1 MANILI
7 IDDDGIVRD
16 ALTVFL
22 SRAGH
27 QVTTASDG
35 GNGVLAFK
43 NGSPDL
49 VILDRDLPVITGS
62 TVFAKIREI
71 SNTPVIILT
80 GFDAPEDAEAYLR
93 DGAASFLSKGDG
105 LSNVLAEV
113 DRVLG
118 VKRAEDKPQIERRR
132 IAPLPKTRARNGESR
147 NALILVADDDP
158 AILKLLGRFL
168 ESLGYEIELAEDGD
182 AAVEMARA
190 RKPDIA
196 LLDIFMPKKDGIEV
210 LKELAT
216 ELPGTGFVMIT
227 GNEDE
232 EVARACLRMGAF
244 DYISKPVNLVALE
257 NTIKARL
264 LLQKNP

>member
-22 SRAGH
+22 SRSGH

-43 NGSPDL
+43 NSSPDL
-49 VILDRDLPVITGS
+49 VILDRDLPVMTGS
-62 TVFAKIREI
+62 MVFAQIREI
-71 SNTPVIILT
+71 SKVPVIILT
-80 GFDAPEDAEAYLR
+80 GYDAPEDAEAYLR

-105 LSNVLAEV
+105 LSNVLSEV

-118 VKRAEDKPQIERRR
+118 IKKQDDKPVIERRKTAAA
-132 IAPLPKTRARNGESR
+132 APAASQKTTSK
-147 NALILVADDDP
+147 ALILVADDDQ
-158 AILKLLGRFL
+158 AILRLLGRFL
-168 ESLGYEIELAEDGD
+168 ASLGYEVELAEDGD
-182 AAVEMARA
+182 IAVEMARA

-210 LKELAT
+210 LKELAE
-216 ELPGTGFVMIT
+216 ELPGIGFIMIT

-244 DYISKPVNLVALE
+244 DYIPKPVNLAALE

-264 LLQKNP
+264 LLQK

>member
-62 TVFAKIREI
+62 AVFAKIREI
-71 SNTPVIILT
+71 SSTPVIILT
-80 GFDAPEDAEAYLR
+80 GFDAPEDAEAYLH

-105 LSNVLAEV
+105 LSNVLSEV

-118 VKRAEDKPQIERRR
+118 IQKKDGKPPIERRKT
-132 IAPLPKTRARNGESR
+132 APLPKAAARDTAR
-147 NALILVADDDP
+147 PKALILVADDDP

-168 ESLGYEIELAEDGD
+168 ESLGYAVELAEDGEI
-182 AAVEMARA
+182 AVQLARA

-210 LKELAT
+210 LKELAG
-216 ELPGTGFVMIT
+216 ELPEAGFIMIT

-264 LLQKNP
+264 LLQKNS

>member
-35 GNGVLAFK
+35 ANGVLAFK

-93 DGAASFLSKGDG
+93 GGAASFLSKGDG
-105 LSNVLAEV
+105 LSNVLSEV

-118 VKRAEDKPQIERRR
+118 VKKSDGKPPIERRKNPT
-132 IAPLPKTRARNGESR
+132 APQPKTDTAGSSK
-147 NALILVADDDP
+147 ALILVADDDP
-158 AILKLLGRFL
+158 AILRLLARFL
-168 ESLGYEIELAEDGD
+168 ESLGYDIELAEDGEV
-182 AAVEMARA
+182 AVEMARV

-196 LLDIFMPKKDGIEV
+196 LLDIFMPKKDGMEV
-210 LKELAT
+210 LKELIA
-216 ELPGTGFVMIT
+216 EQPGIGFVMIT

-244 DYISKPVNLVALE
+244 DYISKPVNLDALE

-264 LLQKNP
+264 LLQKK

>member
-43 NGSPDL
+43 NGKPDL
-49 VILDRDLPVITGS
+49 VILDRDLPVLTGS
-62 TVFAKIREI
+62 MVFAKIREI
-71 SNTPVIILT
+71 SKTPVIILT
-80 GFDAPEDAEAYLR
+80 GYDAPEDAEAYLR

-105 LSNVLAEV
+105 LSNVLTEV

-118 VKRAEDKPQIERRR
+118 VKKTDGKPPIERRKAGKP
-132 IAPLPKTRARNGESR
+132 APAQTDTPKAV
-147 NALILVADDDP
+147 ILVADDDV
-158 AILKLLGRFL
+158 AILAVLSRFL
-168 ESLGYEIELAEDGD
+168 TSLGYQVERAEDGEAAIELAK
-182 AAVEMARA
+182 A

-210 LKELAT
+210 LKELSV
-216 ELPGTGFVMIT
+216 ELPGTGFIMIT

-232 EVARACLRMGAF
+232 EVARACLHMGAF
-244 DYISKPVNLVALE
+244 EYIPKPVNLVALE

-264 LLQKNP
+264 LLQKNY

>member
-1 MANILI
+1 MSNILI

-27 QVTTASDG
+27 QVITASDG

-43 NGSPDL
+43 NSKPDL
-49 VILDRDLPVITGS
+49 VILDRDLPVMTGS
-62 TVFAKIREI
+62 MVFAKIREI
-71 SNTPVIILT
+71 SKVPVIILT

-105 LSNVLAEV
+105 LSNVLSEV

-118 VKRAEDKPQIERRR
+118 VEKTNGKPTAARRK
-132 IAPLPKTRARNGESR
+132 IAPAPRSAVRNTGQPK
-147 NALILVADDDP
+147 ALILVADDDP

-168 ESLGYEIELAEDGD
+168 ESLGYEVALAEDGEI
-182 AAVEMARA
+182 AVQMAKA
-190 RKPDIA
+190 RNPDIA

-210 LKELAT
+210 LKELT
-216 ELPGTGFVMIT
+216 QEQPGIGFVMIT

-244 DYISKPVNLVALE
+244 DYVAKPINLVTLE

-264 LLQKNP
+264 LLQKK